1 MSRFLI
7 KKKNGL
13 MVRYLLV
20 LLMVAILLSGCG
32 SEGPDE
38 VGVVEDPVDSQ
49 PEEGDAIEVEE
60 MKGVGNTPGNI
71 NSGGLVA
78 ISDGWLYYPDP
89 LEELLYKE
97 KADGSSKTVVID
109 HYARSINVIGDWIFY
124 SNWSDNRSLYKVKTD
139 GSQGSKI
146 KHTTEEGNM
155 SSIYCDYMTVV
166 DNWIYLIDLK
176 DVDDKIF
183 RLRPDGSGW
192 EALIED
198 SADSFCID
206 GDWIFYLSASD
217 DCIYRMRLD
226 GTERVKFL
234 DSSEDIDD
242 GDYLATGGWVYFVH
256 GSITDGFK
264 FEKINSDGTVRGDIE
279 NMNSD
284 GRGYIH
290 SFNVDGDWIYYY
302 PDELSKIGT
311 DGSYQTFLHE
321 VDGDASGIHVAGDF
335 IYFNVGGT
343 VYRLKLDGSECK
355 PVFDLIK

>member
-1 MSRFLI
+1 MSGFLI

-13 MVRYLLV
+13 MGRYLLV
-20 LLMVAILLSGCG
+20 LLMVAVLLSGCG
-32 SEGPDE
+32 SEVPDE
-38 VGVVEDPVDSQ
+38 DGVVEGPGDSQ
-49 PEEGDAIEVEE
+49 SEEGDVIVVEE
-60 MKGVGNTPGNI
+60 LNGVGNTPGNI

-89 LEELLYKE
+89 MEELLYKE
-97 KADGSSKTVVID
+97 KTDGSSKTVVID
-109 HYARSINVIGDWIFY
+109 HYARSINVIEDWIFY
-124 SNWSDNRSLYKVKTD
+124 SNWSDNRCLYRVKTD
-139 GSQGSKI
+139 GSQGTKI
-146 KHTTEEGNM
+146 MYTNEEGKM
-155 SSIYCDYMTVV
+155 RSIYCNYMTLV

-176 DVDDKIF
+176 DVDDKIY

-192 EALIED
+192 EPLIED

-226 GTERVKFL
+226 GTERMKFL

-242 GDYLATGGWVYFVH
+242 GDYLATDGWLYFVH

-264 FEKINSDGTVRGDIE
+264 FEKIETEGTIRATIE
-279 NMNSD
+279 NMNPD

-302 PDELSKIGT
+302 PDKLSKIGT

-321 VDGDASGIHVAGDF
+321 LDGDASLMHVAGDF
-335 IYFNVGGT
+335 IYFNVEGT
-343 VYRLKLDGSECK
+343 VHRVKIDGSGYE